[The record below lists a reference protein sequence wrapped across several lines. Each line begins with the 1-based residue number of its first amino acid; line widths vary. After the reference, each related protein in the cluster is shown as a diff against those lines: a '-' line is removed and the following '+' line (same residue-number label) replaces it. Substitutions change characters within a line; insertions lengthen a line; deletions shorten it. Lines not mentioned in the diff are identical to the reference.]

1 MTGFVENV
9 LSYIKGGDKGKILK
23 FQKRA
28 IKALKNNIK
37 ATQSD
42 IEDFESKLEDVNEA
56 LADAG
61 INLDMD
67 RLSSTDAI
75 DGYVQEYLEKNN
87 SLLSRADGYQDKIIN
102 ANDEIS
108 AYEKLLGLLK

>member
-1 MTGFVENV
+1 MTFVKSV
-9 LSYIKGGDKGKILK
+9 LAYIKGGDEGKILK

-28 IKALKNNIK
+28 VKALKNNIK

-56 LADAG
+56 LTDAA
-61 INLDMD
+61 INLDME

-75 DGYVQEYLEKNN
+75 DAYVQEYMERNN
-87 SLLSRADGYQDKIIN
+87 SLLSDADELADKILN

-108 AYEKLLGLLK
+108 SYEKLLEIIT